1 MPPGKDGGGP
11 EAAIRVNDTPET
23 IAPQQRD
30 MSDQSSNVSRETF
43 DGERNHQT
51 MSEQITFTVPSKPV
65 AKGRARSTR
74 SGRHYTPERTRV
86 AESTVLAH
94 WFLHVG
100 IDRQPHAGPFTI
112 EIVSTFEVPRSW
124 TKAKRAAAIRGD
136 VPHTTKPDADNLLK
150 LIKDALINAAYRD
163 DSQAF
168 HVGARKQYGETAGT
182 TVTLNFYPTT
192 EYQQPLQRK
201 DKN

>member
-1 MPPGKDGGGP
+1 M
-11 EAAIRVNDTPET
+11 T
-23 IAPQQRD
+23 Q
-30 MSDQSSNVSRETF
+30 
-43 DGERNHQT
+43 
-51 MSEQITFTVPSKPV
+51 QITFTVPGKPV

-74 SGRHYTPERTRV
+74 SGRHYTPEQTRV

-112 EIVSTFEVPRSW
+112 EIASTFEVPRSW

-136 VPHTTKPDADNLLK
+136 IPHTTKPDADNLLK

-168 HVGARKQYGETAGT
+168 LVSASKQYGETAAT
-182 TVTLNFYPTT
+182 TVRLNFYPTT
-192 EYQQPLQRK
+192 EYHLQTERK
-201 DKN
+201 DN